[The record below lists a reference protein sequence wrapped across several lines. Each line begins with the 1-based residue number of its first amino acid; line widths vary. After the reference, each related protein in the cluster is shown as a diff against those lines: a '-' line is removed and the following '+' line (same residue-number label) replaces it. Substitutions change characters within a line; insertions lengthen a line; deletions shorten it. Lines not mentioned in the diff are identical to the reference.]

1 MSRKVSSP
9 KEFFGFQMGS
19 DRKIA
24 RWDQIVQYFTL
35 LEAQSDA
42 IKVIDLGLSTEGNPF
57 LLVII
62 SSVKNL
68 QNLERIKEVN
78 AKLSDPRGLTAG
90 EIAPLIREGIAVVCQ
105 SMSFHATEIG
115 GTQMAPELA
124 YDLLTGDSKEVQR
137 VRDEVIFL
145 MIPCANPDG
154 QIMVTDWYRKW
165 LGTKYEGCNPP
176 RLYHKYG
183 GHDNCRDAFQTYM
196 IETKYMASILFREW
210 TPQVFIDHHHM
221 GSYGARLF
229 VPPYCEPLHPH
240 ADPLILREQSWY
252 GNHMAYSLEEAGKT
266 GILTAAQYMS
276 WHHLGPHAL
285 TRYHNIT
292 GMHTESA
299 SAKLATPL
307 YIHPSQL
314 REDRNGPL
322 RGFAHYMPQT
332 NFPNPWPGG
341 WWCLRDIVEQ
351 QKITAWATLD
361 LAARFREKVL
371 RNAYLKAKRQ
381 TERGAHGTPSAYVI
395 SRDQHDLLTTLKLVE
410 KLLAQGIE
418 IHRSLKEFKG
428 GDTLYPAGSFVVFL
442 AQPKSGVMKTLLGRT
457 FYPDNVWTRQQ
468 DGTPIRPSDT
478 ATDTM
483 AEFMGVQVDAINA
496 CSKEAFEKIVKVRYP
511 EGGLKGTSSEGY
523 VLDCR
528 LNDSYRAVNR
538 LLVSGATVW
547 RIPKALNNGSIHLPP
562 GTFLVQGA
570 QPQLLDSVAKELHLD
585 IHPLAEAVKEKQPVR
600 QLRVGMY
607 QRFWGG
613 NIDEGWTRWLLE
625 QFEFPF
631 KTVQDDDIK
640 GRVLN
645 EQFDVII
652 LPSDSTVLITGENI
666 DERSMNRRSAYPPE
680 FRSGI
685 DKEGIASLKRFV
697 KMGGTLITF
706 NASCAFAIKSFGLQ
720 MKNVLDKVSTKEF
733 FCPGSTLRT
742 TVNITHP
749 LGYGMPKECLI
760 LFWDSPAFE
769 ILPSGF
775 NNRYEIIVSYPD
787 RDVLGSGWLSGEEK
801 LRRKAGMVTA
811 HIGEGQVVLI
821 GFRVQHRAQTHGTFK
836 LLFNVLLR

>member
-9 KEFFGFQMGS
+9 EEFFGFQMGS

-24 RWDQIVQYFTL
+24 RWNQIVQYFTL
-35 LEAQSDA
+35 LETQSDA
-42 IKVIDLGLSTEGNPF
+42 IKVIDLGPSTEGNPF
-57 LLVII
+57 LLVVI
-62 SSVKNL
+62 SSAKNL
-68 QNLERIKEVN
+68 RNLDWIKEVN
-78 AKLSDPRGLTAG
+78 AKISDPRGLTEE
-90 EIAPLIREGIAVVCQ
+90 EIASLIREGRAVVCQ

-124 YDLLTGDSKEVQR
+124 YDLLTGDAKEIQR
-137 VRDEVIFL
+137 VLEEVIFL

-165 LGTKYEGCNPP
+165 LGTEFEGCNPP
-176 RLYHKYG
+176 RLYHKYV
-183 GHDNCRDAFQTYM
+183 GHDNCRDAFQTNM
-196 IETKYMASILFREW
+196 IESKYMASILFREW

-240 ADPLILREQSWY
+240 ADPLIQREQSWY

-285 TRYHNIT
+285 TRYHNIA

-299 SAKLATPL
+299 SAKLATSL

-341 WWCLRDIVEQ
+341 WWRLRDIVEQ

-371 RNAYLKAKRQ
+371 WNAYLKAKRQ

-395 SRDQHDLLTTLKLVE
+395 SRDQHDPLTALKLIE
-410 KLLAQGIE
+410 KLLAQGVE
-418 IHRSLKEFKG
+418 IHRSLKEFNG
-428 GDTLYPAGSFVVFL
+428 GRTLYPAESFVVFL
-442 AQPKSGVMKTLLGRT
+442 AQPKSGVVKTLLGRT

-483 AEFMGVQVDAINA
+483 AEFMGVQVDAINM
-496 CSKEAFEKIVKVRYP
+496 CSNGAFEKIVKVQYP
-511 EGGLKGTSSEGY
+511 DGGLKETSAGGY

-538 LLVSGATVW
+538 LLLRGAKVWRLPKAVNNGDLHLPSGA
-547 RIPKALNNGSIHLPP
+547 
-562 GTFLVQGA
+562 FLIQGA
-570 QPQLLDSVAKELHLD
+570 QP
-585 IHPLAEAVKEKQPVR
+585 P
-600 QLRVGMY
+600 
-607 QRFWGG
+607 
-613 NIDEGWTRWLLE
+613 
-625 QFEFPF
+625 
-631 KTVQDDDIK
+631 
-640 GRVLN
+640 
-645 EQFDVII
+645 
-652 LPSDSTVLITGENI
+652 
-666 DERSMNRRSAYPPE
+666 
-680 FRSGI
+680 
-685 DKEGIASLKRFV
+685 
-697 KMGGTLITF
+697 
-706 NASCAFAIKSFGLQ
+706 
-720 MKNVLDKVSTKEF
+720 
-733 FCPGSTLRT
+733 
-742 TVNITHP
+742 
-749 LGYGMPKECLI
+749 
-760 LFWDSPAFE
+760 
-769 ILPSGF
+769 
-775 NNRYEIIVSYPD
+775 
-787 RDVLGSGWLSGEEK
+787 
-801 LRRKAGMVTA
+801 
-811 HIGEGQVVLI
+811 
-821 GFRVQHRAQTHGTFK
+821 
-836 LLFNVLLR
+836 